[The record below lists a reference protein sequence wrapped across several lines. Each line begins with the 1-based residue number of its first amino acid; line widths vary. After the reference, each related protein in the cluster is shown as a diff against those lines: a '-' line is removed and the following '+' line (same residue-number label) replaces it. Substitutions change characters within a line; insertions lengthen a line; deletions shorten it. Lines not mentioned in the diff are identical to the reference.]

1 MITMVLDCDEMM
13 MRANANL
20 NTNLL
25 VAVVRAV
32 VKGWGQGIP
41 LATMNAVSYTHLTLP
56 TNREV

>member
-1 MITMVLDCDEMM
+1 MMTMVLDCDEMM

-32 VKGWGQGIP
+32 VKGWGQGISLGHYEDGP
-41 LATMNAVSYTHLTLP
+41 RLLS
-56 TNREV
+56 

>member
-1 MITMVLDCDEMM
+1 MMTMVLDCGEMM

-32 VKGWGQGIP
+32 IKRWGQGISLGHYEHGP
-41 LATMNAVSYTHLTLP
+41 RLLS
-56 TNREV
+56 

>member
-41 LATMNAVSYTHLTLP
+41 LATMNVVPGYFHSKIG
-56 TNREV
+56 EK

>member
-25 VAVVRAV
+25 VAVVTAV
-32 VKGWGQGIP
+32 VKRWRQGISLGHYEHGP
-41 LATMNAVSYTHLTLP
+41 RLLS
-56 TNREV
+56 

>member
-1 MITMVLDCDEMM
+1 MMTMVLDCDEMM

-32 VKGWGQGIP
+32 VKEVGAGDFPWP
-41 LATMNAVSYTHLTLP
+41 L
-56 TNREV
+56 

>member
-1 MITMVLDCDEMM
+1 MMTMVLDCDEMM

-32 VKGWGQGIP
+32 VKRWGQRISLGHYEHGP
-41 LATMNAVSYTHLTLP
+41 WLLS
-56 TNREV
+56 